1 MSQAG
6 SRSWVAAVI
15 VLLVAL
21 FMDLMDVTIVNV
33 ALPAIQEDLGATS
46 EHLEWI
52 VSGYLLGLAALLI
65 TGGRLGDIFGR
76 RRVFVIGVIGFTAA
90 SLLAG
95 LSSTAGAL
103 VGFRAM
109 QGLFAGVMVPQV
121 LSIIQA
127 IFPPRERAA
136 VYGITGAVTG
146 LAAVAGPLVGG
157 ALITGD
163 AFGIGWRSIFMI
175 NVPIGVVLI
184 VGALWLIPE
193 TQSAHALRVDVR
205 GVLLAMG
212 GVLALVYPLVEG
224 RQLGWPL
231 WTFSLMLLSPVL
243 LALFARHQRRRSAA
257 NQAPLL
263 PMGLFR
269 DRGFS
274 AGLVVQLTFQAGVAS
289 YFLILT
295 LYLQSGLG
303 FSAWHA
309 GLTILPFSL
318 GAVIGS
324 GVAVPLTTKLGK
336 LLVSAGATLQAAGV
350 AWSIAVVSDRADAL
364 AISDLILPMG
374 VAGIG
379 LGVLVVPLL
388 DVALATVPVNDA
400 GSASGALTTFQQ
412 VGAALGVAVVGTVF
426 FDTIS
431 AELDPASLREAFL
444 TAAWVTIIAACVAVL
459 ASFFL
464 PTITAVRA
472 RTAEQAQALQT
483 QEETAQH

>member
-6 SRSWVAAVI
+6 SRSRVAAVI

-231 WTFSLMLLSPVL
+231 WTFALMLLSPVL
-243 LALFARHQRRRSAA
+243 LALFARHQRRPSAA
-257 NQAPLL
+257 NHAPLL

>member
-1 MSQAG
+1 MTQMVRR
-6 SRSWVAAVI
+6 SRAVAVS

-33 ALPAIQEDLGATS
+33 ALPAIQQDLGATP

-76 RRVFVIGVIGFTAA
+76 RRVFVIGITGFTAA

-95 LSSTAGAL
+95 LAPTAESL
-103 VGFRAM
+103 VGFRAV

-127 IFPPRERAA
+127 MFAPRERAA
-136 VYGITGAVTG
+136 VYGITGAITG
-146 LAAVAGPLVGG
+146 LAAVAGPLIGG
-157 ALITGD
+157 ALVTSD

-175 NVPIGVVLI
+175 NVPIGMVLI
-184 VGALWLIPE
+184 VSALIVTPE
-193 TQSAHALRVDVR
+193 SKSVHRLRLDVR
-205 GVLLAMG
+205 GVLLAMA

-224 RQLGWPL
+224 RRLGWPL
-231 WTFSLMLLSPVL
+231 WTFGLMALSPVF
-243 LALFARHQRRRSAA
+243 LALFVGQQRRRSAA
-257 NQAPLL
+257 SRAPLL
-263 PMGLFR
+263 PMRLFR

-274 AGLVVQLTFQAGVAS
+274 AGMIVQLAFQAGVAS
-289 YFLILT
+289 FFLILT

-303 FSAWHA
+303 FSAWQA
-309 GLTILPFSL
+309 GLAVFPFSI

-324 GVAVPLTTKLGK
+324 SFAVPLTDKLGK

-350 AWSIAVVSDRADAL
+350 GWSIAIVGDRADVL

-374 VAGIG
+374 IAGIG

-388 DVALATVPVNDA
+388 DVALATVPVDDA

-412 VGAALGVAVVGTVF
+412 IGAAIGIAVVGAVF
-426 FDTIS
+426 FGSIGT
-431 AELDPASLREAFL
+431 EFNPAALREGFL
-444 TAAWVTIIAACVAVL
+444 LAACVTILAACIAAV
-459 ASFFL
+459 ASLFL
-464 PTITAVRA
+464 PHIAAVRA
-472 RTAEQAQALQT
+472 RVESQDEALL
-483 QEETAQH
+483 

>member
-1 MSQAG
+1 
-6 SRSWVAAVI
+6 
-15 VLLVAL
+15 
-21 FMDLMDVTIVNV
+21 
-33 ALPAIQEDLGATS
+33 
-46 EHLEWI
+46 
-52 VSGYLLGLAALLI
+52 
-65 TGGRLGDIFGR
+65 
-76 RRVFVIGVIGFTAA
+76 
-90 SLLAG
+90 
-95 LSSTAGAL
+95 
-103 VGFRAM
+103 
-109 QGLFAGVMVPQV
+109 
-121 LSIIQA
+121 
-127 IFPPRERAA
+127 
-136 VYGITGAVTG
+136 
-146 LAAVAGPLVGG
+146 
-157 ALITGD
+157 
-163 AFGIGWRSIFMI
+163 
-175 NVPIGVVLI
+175 
-184 VGALWLIPE
+184 
-193 TQSAHALRVDVR
+193 
-205 GVLLAMG
+205 
-212 GVLALVYPLVEG
+212 
-224 RQLGWPL
+224 
-231 WTFSLMLLSPVL
+231 
-243 LALFARHQRRRSAA
+243 
-257 NQAPLL
+257 
-263 PMGLFR
+263 MGLFR

>member
-6 SRSWVAAVI
+6 SRSRVAAVI

-33 ALPAIQEDLGATS
+33 ALPAIQQDLGATS

-95 LSSTAGAL
+95 LASTAGAL

-121 LSIIQA
+121 LSIVQA

-157 ALITGD
+157 ALITSD
-163 AFGIGWRSIFMI
+163 AFGIGWRSIFMM
-175 NVPIGVVLI
+175 NVPIGIVLI
-184 VGALWLIPE
+184 VSALCIIPE
-193 TQSAHALRVDVR
+193 TQSAHALGLDVR

-231 WTFSLMLLSPVL
+231 WTFALMLLSPVL

-303 FSAWHA
+303 FTAWHA
-309 GLTILPFSL
+309 GLTLLPFSL

-350 AWSIAVVSDRADAL
+350 AWSIAVVSDRAEAL

-388 DVALATVPVNDA
+388 DVALATVPVDDA

-426 FDTIS
+426 FGIIGT
-431 AELDPASLREAFL
+431 EFDPATLQEAFR
-444 TAAWVTIIAACVAVL
+444 TAAWVTIVAACVAVL

-483 QEETAQH
+483 QDETAQH